1 VKLADGYGFYDPLS
15 LHTPLGNSIPKFLII
30 FQALF
35 HREKKHVTNVLRVV
49 TNYKAIGWH

>member
-15 LHTPLGNSIPKFLII
+15 LHTPLGNSIPRFQII